1 MAGSRKPMATGH
13 QDFSGWGPSWLP
25 DIGPRRATAA
35 TAPAT
40 AGPQEIKEINPEEID
55 GWAQ

>member
-25 DIGPRRATAA
+25 DIGPRRATA
-35 TAPAT
+35 PAT
-40 AGPQEIKEINPEEID
+40 AGPQEIKEINPEDIN
-55 GWAQ
+55 G